1 MIVRAA
7 EESEMDTVVDVLT
20 EAFHDDPFSVWSFP
34 GEERRAVALPI
45 FYRAIVRGTRAA
57 GGDVDVTGD
66 LSAAVL
72 WTPGGAEGEPDSGD
86 FAGLADEELVRLGA
100 LFALMTEHAPGGA
113 YHHAQF
119 IGVRKSAQ
127 RRGVGARLLRHGLDR
142 CSAAGMPA
150 YLEASSPESAKL
162 YRRLG
167 FRDHGAAFAVGDGP
181 PMRPMWRDP

>member
-7 EESEMDTVVDVLT
+7 APSEMDTVVDVLS
-20 EAFHDDPFSVWSFP
+20 EAFHEDPVSVWVFP
-34 GEERRAVALPI
+34 GDERRAVALPI
-45 FYRAIVRGTRAA
+45 FHRAILRGTLAA
-57 GGDVDVTGD
+57 GGQVDVTGD

-72 WTPGGAEGEPDSGD
+72 WTPGGEEDVDGDAFSGLT
-86 FAGLADEELVRLGA
+86 GEELGRLAA
-100 LFALMTEHAPGGA
+100 LFELMTKHAPGGD

-127 RRGVGARLLRHGLDR
+127 RQGCGARLLRHGLDR
-142 CSAAGMPA
+142 NGTVSA
-150 YLEASSPESAKL
+150 YLEASSAESAKL

-167 FRDHGAAFAVGDGP
+167 FRDHGPAFAAEGGP